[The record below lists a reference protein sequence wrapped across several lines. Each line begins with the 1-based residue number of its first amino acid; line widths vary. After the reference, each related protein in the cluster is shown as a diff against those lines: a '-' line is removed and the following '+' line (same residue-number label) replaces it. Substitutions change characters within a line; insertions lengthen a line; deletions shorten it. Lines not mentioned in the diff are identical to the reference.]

1 MTAGPARTCPAGHE
15 PGPRKPR
22 GACPGC
28 RRDTVVARVAAA
40 DRSLTAGQVAAAV
53 DAVAGHGAVLRSL
66 TEALAAGEAADV
78 LACGAPPAVGRL
90 VTELIAR
97 GSTVFAAP
105 ACAAC
110 GCACAIDPV
119 RAGRGL
125 PAVPQPAARDRLHPV
140 RRGPAGRRADQQ
152 RRAGLRAV
160 PPPRTR
166 PPPLRDLREDRP
178 DRCPRPRQ
186 QPRRVRELLP
196 AAHSR
201 LHDLRAAP
209 GMPLRGHPADLPDL
223 LAAVYGRVRPLRAGP
238 PAGCPLA
245 RGTGL
250 RHLLY
255 GRPAPARHLRRLR
268 PATAAGLPARTGSR
282 HLRRLRRTDHH
293 PCVRAVRRRGQA
305 IREGPMCPLQP
316 TAANRRPDPGPGRA
330 GHAGPGHRTGSRR
343 RSHRG
348 RADPVLG
355 TELAADRGR
364 RRDSRRRGGRPH
376 SPHPQGAR

>member
-1 MTAGPARTCPAGHE
+1 MPGRSRARSAQTPRCLSRVPQGHRRGPGRRGRPVADRGPGRRSRRRGRRSRRGATKPDGGAGSWRGRRCAGPRCAAGGRP
-15 PGPRKPR
+15 PGHR
-22 GACPGC
+22 
-28 RRDTVVARVAAA
+28 A
-40 DRSLTAGQVAAAV
+40 DRPRVYGLCGSGVR
-53 DAVAGHGAVLRSL
+53 GLR
-66 TEALAAGEAADV
+66 V
-78 LACGAPPAVGRL
+78 RRP
-90 VTELIAR
+90 
-97 GSTVFAAP
+97 
-105 ACAAC
+105 
-110 GCACAIDPV
+110 AIDPV